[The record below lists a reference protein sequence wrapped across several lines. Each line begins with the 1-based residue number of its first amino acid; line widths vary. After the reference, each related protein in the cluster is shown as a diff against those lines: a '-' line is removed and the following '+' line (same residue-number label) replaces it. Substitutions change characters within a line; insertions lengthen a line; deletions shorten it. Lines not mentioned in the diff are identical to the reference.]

1 MTALEETYEEKLQL
15 AAPAECWKKLSSHYF
30 WCGVVELVAA
40 AAIGISLGVFVFLL
54 LNNKDAMP
62 WLNSMKVDLTTVRT
76 AILLLIMTSAFGY
89 VVHFLGRMSI
99 SSFHLSRDYSE
110 RYQLTCVYLA
120 MKRDASD
127 GKSEN
132 VKSVVYQSLFSRSDT
147 GLLKGDH
154 AMKMPTVTEL
164 IKPKE
169 S

>member
-1 MTALEETYEEKLQL
+1 MN
-15 AAPAECWKKLSSHYF
+15 AARQISRRIGRAMGARTLSASFDCIGRTVSFGPDPLVSH
-30 WCGVVELVAA
+30 
-40 AAIGISLGVFVFLL
+40 
-54 LNNKDAMP
+54 
-62 WLNSMKVDLTTVRT
+62 
-76 AILLLIMTSAFGY
+76 
-89 VVHFLGRMSI
+89 I

-120 MKRDASD
+120 MKRDDSD